1 MSNHPRGYAAARLA
15 IAIAGLV
22 LAACGETTATNP
34 SPSPADSSPAAAKA
48 PCTVAAV
55 MLAVKA
61 QFDTGPKH
69 ATVNGDGGLMCD
81 SGIAKINV
89 LVGPVN
95 APANGPQGT
104 PHLALL
110 EDHGGAWVIANY
122 TLCTVGGQPTK
133 PLPPKLGTVC
143 GLP

>member
-1 MSNHPRGYAAARLA
+1 MSTHPTGYASVRLA
-15 IAIAGLV
+15 SAIAGLA
-22 LAACGETTATNP
+22 LAACGQTTATNP
-34 SPSPADSSPAAAKA
+34 SPSPAAGKA

-89 LVGPVN
+89 FVGPVN

-122 TLCTVGGQPTK
+122 TLCTVAGQPTR